1 MIVKHAELYRRPNAK
16 FIKGGEVSALA
27 KQYLSFA
34 VARKKEFFIKY
45 QGHVYSGEDVS
56 RLLDSLEGE

>member
-1 MIVKHAELYRRPNAK
+1 MNPHGPQNEEEIDKQIQRQLYLK
-16 FIKGGEVSALA
+16 KCLA
-27 KQYLSFA
+27 KVREL
-34 VARKKEFFIKY
+34 KKEDFIKY